1 MDTLKIQIKEL
12 INKKWDHIPIHK
24 LKGFS
29 VLSYVASNDL
39 STVAAIYDE
48 DKPVMFISN
57 SMEEVAKYKSKGASF
72 FALDLQDLISATV
85 IQTETVTAMNKLFG
99 ECSCVELTL
108 NPKEEKVT
116 KNQIYKPNVSKLT
129 YKLSNTRSIKIPAAI
144 QQDIYME
151 DT

>member
-1 MDTLKIQIKEL
+1 MNTLKIQIKEL

-39 STVAAIYDE
+39 PTVAAIYDE
-48 DKPVMFISN
+48 EKPVMFISN
-57 SMEEVAKYKSKGASF
+57 SMEELNKYKSKGASF

-85 IQTETVTAMNKLFG
+85 VNSETVTAMNKLFG
-99 ECSCVELTL
+99 ECTYVELTVS
-108 NPKEEKVT
+108 PKQEKVT
-116 KNQIYKPNVSKLT
+116 KNQIYKPNMSKIT
-129 YKLSNTRSIKIPAAI
+129 YK
-144 QQDIYME
+144 QQDMYME

>member
-1 MDTLKIQIKEL
+1 MNTLKIQIKEL

-29 VLSYVASNDL
+29 ILSYVASNDL
-39 STVAAIYDE
+39 PTVAAVFDE

-57 SMEEVAKYKSKGASF
+57 DMDEVTKYKSKGASF

-85 IQTETVTAMNKLFG
+85 VQSETVTAMNKLFG
-99 ECSCVELTL
+99 ECSYVELTL
-108 NPKEEKVT
+108 NPKKEKT
-116 KNQIYKPNVSKLT
+116 PKNSVYKPNVSKLA
-129 YKLSNTRSIKIPAAI
+129 YK
-144 QQDIYME
+144 QQDLYME

>member
-1 MDTLKIQIKEL
+1 MNTLNVQIKEL

-39 STVAAIYDE
+39 PTVAAIYDE
-48 DKPVMFISN
+48 DKPVLFISN
-57 SMEEVAKYKSKGASF
+57 SMEEVNKYKSKGASF

-85 IQTETVTAMNKLFG
+85 VGSETVTAMDKVFG
-99 ECSCVELTL
+99 ECTYVELSL
-108 NPKEEKVT
+108 YPKAEEKT
-116 KNQIYKPNVSKLT
+116 KNSIYKPNISKLA
-129 YKLSNTRSIKIPAAI
+129 YK
-144 QQDIYME
+144 QQEMYME